1 MRDLLMVLLL
11 ALPAWSQVRVWE
23 GTLTLPTYQEGQ
35 PDENP
40 PFDVFATTKYSY
52 PYTLRENLT
61 DRRIDQNW
69 RALYLENELLKC
81 VVLPDIGGH
90 LYTCTDKIN
99 GQSLFYANPSIKKA
113 VIGYRGAWAAF
124 GVEFNFPVS
133 HNWVSM
139 SPVDFATEA
148 NSDGSASVWVGNI
161 DRPYGMQ
168 WRVELKLRP
177 GSNVLEQH
185 VALYNRDD
193 VRHRFYWW
201 SNAGVEV
208 WDDSHIYYPMRFSA
222 SHGFTQIDTWPVNSA
237 GLDLSVVAN
246 HTQGPVSQFI
256 HASREPFMGV
266 YHPRTRSGTVHFSNW
281 DEAPAKK
288 IWSWGVDADGKDWRK
303 ALSDNESAYVEVQ
316 GGLFRNQETYAYLE
330 PQETIEFR
338 EYWLPI
344 REIGGL
350 SRANLH
356 GAVYLTRD
364 GATLAVGLNVTHA
377 IENATVRIKDGGK
390 VLSEERVSLTPSRT
404 YTKRIA
410 GAAVGGKASFE
421 VADASGRV
429 LLAHTEDT
437 YDMDPPSEVH
447 PGRQPARRIPPAAER
462 GAADFVELATDDELN
477 GKLLDAWKTYQQGLE
492 RFPADFELN
501 KAAGRLAAGLL
512 RYDEAAHYLE
522 TAAVKIT
529 NDPEIHYYLGLTY
542 SALGQENKARA
553 QWERALLFRSFRPAA
568 RVELARLEARQGN
581 LAAALDQVGW
591 ALAESP
597 EMVRAGAME
606 VALLRRAGQTAKANQ
621 RLAHWAGLDPT
632 STHLRY
638 ERVRLGAADVGLWKH
653 LAADPYRVLDLVIDY
668 LELGFYRD
676 ALDLLSRQYPDVDP
690 STTEPGAVLP
700 QQHPLI
706 AYYRGYCREK
716 MGESGA
722 ADFAAASKLST
733 RYVFP
738 NRAATIPVLKAAL
751 RANPADATAHFLSGS
766 MDLAGGKVDEAIREW
781 NEARRLNRAIP
792 VLHRNLGLVL
802 LQLKNAPDQALE
814 VFREGLA
821 SDRANLGLYSAL
833 SQTMTLLNRPASE
846 RVEALRQFPD
856 PARMPPGLVYDLAL
870 SLAEDG
876 KAAEGEKLFEN
887 RFFARQEGGTN
898 VREIYLEVALLNAL
912 ELARAGRR
920 QEALNAAHNLGK
932 ERSGMAFT
940 RDGLEPFLNDARTEF
955 YLGEIES
962 LAGVMDAAR
971 EHWRKASEFSGGTGL
986 NAAFASRAARRLDA
1000 GAATAWSTR
1009 LEAALARSGNG
1020 RGNASGL
1027 AACAHGLMLADLG
1040 RKDEAAAALRS
1051 VFLLPDRGMSHHLAR
1066 LALRELSQ

>member
-1 MRDLLMVLLL
+1 MIVVLLG
-11 ALPAWSQVRVWE
+11 LPAWSQVRVWE
-23 GTLTLPTYQEGQ
+23 GTLKLPTYQEGQ

-61 DRRIDQNW
+61 DRRIDQTW

-99 GQSLFYANPSIKKA
+99 GQSMFYANPSIKKA

-139 SPVDFATEA
+139 SPVDFAILQ

-201 SNAGVEV
+201 SNAGVQV
-208 WDDSHIYYPMRFSA
+208 LDDSHIYYPMQFTA

-266 YHPRTRSGTVHFSNW
+266 YHPRTRSGLVHFSNW
-281 DEAPAKK
+281 DDLPGKK

-316 GGLFRNQETYAYLE
+316 GGLFRNQETYAFLS

-338 EYWLPI
+338 EYWLPL
-344 REIGGL
+344 RELGGL
-350 SRANLH
+350 TRANLH
-356 GAVYLTRD
+356 GAVYLARE
-364 GATLAVGLNVTHA
+364 GGKLSVGLNVTHA
-377 IENATVRIKDGGK
+377 IENATVRLKDGDK
-390 VLSEERVSLTPSRT
+390 LLSEERVTLTPSRT
-404 YTKRIA
+404 YTKQIA
-410 GAAVGGKASFE
+410 AAPGGKATFE
-421 VADASGRV
+421 MLDASGRV
-429 LLAHTEDT
+429 LLAHTENT

-447 PGRQPARRIPPAAER
+447 PGRQPVHRIPPAAER
-462 GAADFVELATDDELN
+462 GAADFVDIATDEELN
-477 GKLLDAWKTYQQGLE
+477 GKLIDAWNTYQQGLE

-501 KAAGRLAAGLL
+501 KSAGRLAVGLL
-512 RYDEAAHYLE
+512 RYDAASRYLE
-522 TAAVKIT
+522 AAAVKIT
-529 NDPEIHYYLGLTY
+529 NDPEIHYYLGLAW
-542 SALGQENKARA
+542 SALGKENKARA
-553 QWERALLFRSFRPAA
+553 RWDQALLFRSFRPAA
-568 RVELARLEARQGN
+568 RVELSRLEARRGN
-581 LAAALDQVGW
+581 LTAALDQINR

-597 EMVRAGAME
+597 EMIRAGAME
-606 VALLRRAGQTAKANQ
+606 VALLRRAGQTEKANH
-621 RLAHWAGLDPT
+621 RLAHWAALDPT
-632 STHLRY
+632 SAQLRY
-638 ERVRLGAADVGLWKH
+638 ERVRLGSAELSLWQH
-653 LAADPYRVLDLVIDY
+653 LAADPYRVLDLAIDY
-668 LELGFYRD
+668 LEIGSYKD
-676 ALDLLSRQYPDVDP
+676 ALDLLSRQYPAFDAA
-690 STTEPGAVLP
+690 TAEPGAVPP
-700 QQHPLI
+700 QQHPLV

-716 MGESGA
+716 LGESGA
-722 ADFAAASKLST
+722 VDFAAASKLST
-733 RYVFP
+733 RHVFP
-738 NRAATIPVLKAAL
+738 NRAETVPVLRSAL
-751 RANPADATAHFLSGS
+751 RANPSDATAHFLSGS
-766 MDLAGGKVDEAIREW
+766 MYLAGGMVDEALREW

-814 VFREGLA
+814 VFREGL
-821 SDRANLGLYSAL
+821 SNDRANLGLYSAL

-856 PARMPPGLVYDLAL
+856 PALMPPALVYDLAL
-870 SLAEDG
+870 SLSEDG
-876 KAAEGEKLFEN
+876 KAGEAEKLFEN

-898 VREIYLEVALLNAL
+898 VRQIYLEVALLRAL
-912 ELARAGRR
+912 QLARAGRR
-920 QEALNAAHNLGK
+920 EEALAAAHNLGK

-962 LAGVMDAAR
+962 VAGSMETAR
-971 EHWRKASEFSGGTGL
+971 QHWRKAGEFSGGTAW
-986 NAAFASRAARRLDA
+986 NAAFAERAAHRLDPN
-1000 GAATAWSTR
+1000 AAADWKTR
-1009 LEAALARSGNG
+1009 LEATLARSGNG
-1020 RGNASGL
+1020 RANGSGL
-1027 AACAHGLMLADLG
+1027 AACARGLMLADLG

-1066 LALRELSQ
+1066 LALSEL

>member
-1 MRDLLMVLLL
+1 MRGLLIMLLL
-11 ALPAWSQVRVWE
+11 GLPAWSQVRVWE

-61 DRRIDQNW
+61 DKRIEQNW

-139 SPVDFATEA
+139 SPVDFATQA
-148 NSDGSASVWVGNI
+148 NTDGSASVWVGNV

-208 WDDSHIYYPMRFSA
+208 QDDSHIYYPMRFSA
-222 SHGFTQIDTWPVNSA
+222 SHGFTQIDTWPVNSE
-237 GLDLSVVAN
+237 GLDLSVIAN
-246 HTQGPVSQFI
+246 HTRGPVSQFI

-266 YHPRTRSGTVHFSNW
+266 YHPRTRAGVVHFSNW
-281 DEAPAKK
+281 DELPGKK

-316 GGLFRNQETYAYLE
+316 GGLFRNQETYAFLQ
-330 PQETIEFR
+330 PQETVEFR
-338 EYWLPI
+338 EYWLPV
-344 REIGGL
+344 RDIGGL

-356 GAVYLTRD
+356 GVVHLTREA
-364 GATLAVGLNVTHA
+364 GKLTVGLNVTHP
-377 IENATVRIKDGGK
+377 IESATVRIKDGGN
-390 VLSEERVSLTPSRT
+390 VQSLERVSLTPSRT
-404 YTKRIA
+404 YTKQVSAAAPA
-410 GAAVGGKASFE
+410 GAASVE
-421 VADASGRV
+421 VADSAGQI
-429 LLAHTEDT
+429 LLAHTENT

-447 PGRQPARRIPPAAER
+447 PGRQPVRGILPAAER
-462 GAADFVELATDDELN
+462 GAADFVEVATDEELN
-477 GKLLDAWKTYQQGLE
+477 GKLLEAWKTCRQGLE

-501 KAAGRLAAGLL
+501 KAAGRLAVGLL
-512 RYDEAAHYLE
+512 RYDEAVRYLE
-522 TAAVKIT
+522 AAAVKIT
-529 NDPEIHYYLGLTY
+529 NDPEIHYYLGLTHA
-542 SALGQENKARA
+542 ALGQENKARA
-553 QWERALLFRSFRPAA
+553 MWERALLFRSFRPAA
-568 RVELARLEARQGN
+568 RAELARLEARQGN
-581 LAAALDQVGW
+581 LAAALDQVGR

-597 EMVRAGAME
+597 GMIRAGAME
-606 VALLRRAGQTAKANQ
+606 VALLRRAGQTEKAGQ
-621 RLAHWAGLDPT
+621 RLAHWAALDPT
-632 STHLRY
+632 SNQLRY
-638 ERVRLGAADVGLWKH
+638 ERARLGAADVGLWKH
-653 LAADPYRVLDLVIDY
+653 LAADPYRVLDLAIGY
-668 LELGFYRD
+668 LELGSYKD
-676 ALDLLSRQYPDVDP
+676 ALDLLSRQYPAVD
-690 STTEPGAVLP
+690 SATTEPGAVLP

-716 MGESGA
+716 MGESGV

-751 RANPADATAHFLSGS
+751 RANPSDATAHFLSGS
-766 MDLAGGKVDEAIREW
+766 MYLAGGMVDEALSEW

-792 VLHRNLGLVL
+792 VLHRNIGLVL
-802 LQLKNAPDQALE
+802 LQLKDAPDQALE

-833 SQTMTLLNRPASE
+833 GQTMTLLNRPPAE

-856 PARMPPGLVYDLAL
+856 PARMPPALVYDLAL

-876 KAAEGEKLFEN
+876 KAAEAEKLFEN

-898 VREIYLEVALLNAL
+898 VRQIYLEVALLNAL
-912 ELARAGRR
+912 QLARAGRL

-962 LAGVMDAAR
+962 MAGSKDAAR
-971 EHWRKASEFSGGTGL
+971 QHWRKAAAFSAGTAW
-986 NAAFASRAARRLDA
+986 NAAFAMRAARRLDA
-1000 GAATAWSTR
+1000 SDTNSWRTG
-1009 LEAALARSGNG
+1009 LEAALARSGVG

-1040 RKDEAAAALRS
+1040 RKDEAVAVLRS
-1051 VFLLPDRGMSHHLAR
+1051 AFVLPDRGMSHHLAR
-1066 LALRELSQ
+1066 LALPELSQ